1 MRRSK
6 LCAFLLLLVA
16 SAWAAVNGSLSGVAR
31 DATGAVVPKA
41 DIRATNVDTNV
52 TNIAVT
58 DSLGAYSFL
67 SLPVGRYSLEVKAEG
82 FQRYEQTDITLNTND
97 ELRFDIVLKVGEV
110 TQSIEVAT
118 NAVHVETANTQL
130 GDVIA
135 GSHMESMPLNGRMF
149 TDLLGLQAGVV
160 PQLSPQSQG
169 FGNFFGTTQQGNVSI
184 SGQRE
189 TSNGFL
195 VNGSTVDNAVNN
207 GATVVPDLD
216 SISEFRVL
224 TANFDAE
231 HGNYSG
237 GLVTVVTK
245 SGTNEFHGSAFDY
258 LRNTDLDARS
268 FFDGPRLAFQQN
280 QFGGTIG
287 GPIVKNKIFF
297 FMDYQGTRNNI
308 GQGTGQVPVPSP
320 AERNGDFSAA
330 ASSLTGTVGGTYWAK
345 LLSNELG
352 YTVTNG
358 E

>member
-1 MRRSK
+1 MRHS
-6 LCAFLLLLVA
+6 AFCVLLAVSMAALP
-16 SAWAAVNGSLSGVAR
+16 AWAAVNGSISGVIK
-31 DATGAVVPKA
+31 DSTGAVIPKA
-41 DIRATNVDTNV
+41 EVKAINVDTNV
-52 TNIAVT
+52 TSATVT
-58 DSLGAYSFL
+58 DSLGAYAFL
-67 SLPVGRYSLEVKAEG
+67 SLPVGRYRLEVRASG
-82 FQRYEQTDITLNTND
+82 FQRYEQTDIALNTND
-97 ELRFDIVLKVGEV
+97 ELRFDVELKVGEV
-110 TQSIEVAT
+110 TQSVEVAT
-118 NAVHVETANTQL
+118 TAVRVETVNTQL
-130 GDVIA
+130 GDVIS

-160 PQLSPQSQG
+160 PQLSPQSQT
-169 FGNFFGTTQQGNVSI
+169 FGNFFGSTQQGNVSI

-207 GATVVPDLD
+207 GATVVPNLD
-216 SISEFRVL
+216 SIGEFRVL

-268 FFDGPRLAFQQN
+268 FFDLTRTAFQQN
-280 QFGGTIG
+280 QIG
-287 GPIVKNKIFF
+287 GPIRRNKIFF
-297 FMDYQGTRNNI
+297 FGDYQGTRSNI

-330 ASSLTGTVGGTYWAK
+330 ASSMTGTVGGTYWAK